1 MESTV
6 EDGQSQ
12 DAGQSC
18 RLFVLWL
25 ISGECYANM
34 RTYQPFF
41 RIRINLVRDVYARR
55 KFSTRC
61 VRAPRNYANM
71 RTYPSLTYIS
81 LQSK

>member
-25 ISGECYANM
+25 ISRECYANM

-55 KFSTRC
+55 GIMLIC
-61 VRAPRNYANM
+61 VR
-71 RTYPSLTYIS
+71 IEV
-81 LQSK
+81 